1 MGLVIQFF
9 MMEVPVDMVQQDA
22 LLFIYILE
30 YELITPEFLFGRLI

>member
-1 MGLVIQFF
+1 MGLVIQLF

-30 YELITPEFLFGRLI
+30 YELITPEIFFGILI